1 MISERLKLPEDIAT
15 ISYEMVIDPNKGFA
29 KDAKFDMDGF
39 KNALTLRAEM
49 LKTPGTNP
57 SKPEKYLDLS
67 YYQRA
72 ITGL

>member
-1 MISERLKLPEDIAT
+1 ME
-15 ISYEMVIDPNKGFA
+15 
-29 KDAKFDMDGF
+29 GF
-39 KNALTLRAEM
+39 KNALTLRAET
-49 LKTPGTNP
+49 LKTPGTDP